1 MIYLRW
7 TIRIL
12 LVALVLAT
20 LHYNLPRHE
29 VVRIVGVETQRMDFG
44 LNRFF
49 YSEAAGGTADA
60 PTRDVRLIETMT
72 PEGRE
77 RVFRNQDTG
86 WGWPPYFKF
95 GSANLQ
101 ARARDLISSS
111 NDPQYL
117 VVTYY
122 GWRNEIISIFPNVV
136 QLRIAEGPE
145 ERVFP
150 WATISALVILGVL
163 AMFVWRVWVRIRDR
177 WFAPRAE
184 RMAEASAPARARL
197 RDAWRKLTGRG
208 GE

>member
-1 MIYLRW
+1 MTYLRW

-12 LVALVLAT
+12 GVALVLAT

-49 YSEAAGGTADA
+49 YADAAGGTAEA

-72 PEGRE
+72 PAGRE

-101 ARARDLISSS
+101 ARARDLTSSAD
-111 NDPQYL
+111 DPQYL

-122 GWRNEIISIFPNVV
+122 GWRNELISTFPNMVR
-136 QLRIAEGPE
+136 LRIAEGPE
-145 ERVFP
+145 ERVLP
-150 WATISALVILGVL
+150 WAAGTTLVILAIL
-163 AMFVWRVWVRIRDR
+163 AFGVWRFWVRLRDN
-177 WFAPRAE
+177 WLAPHLARLGAATE
-184 RMAEASAPARARL
+184 PARARL
-197 RDAWRKLTGRG
+197 RAAWRRLTGG
-208 GE
+208 DGT